1 MKRRDFIK
9 TTAGLAATS
18 ALMPSSFFADKST
31 PIGVQLW
38 SVRDALQKDAVGTLT
53 QLSKQGYKYVEGF
66 GFNQGKWFGLTPKEM
81 KKTLSGLGMTMKS
94 GHQMLTTKQYDFSKK
109 MLTDDFKI
117 AVDAAVEVGQT
128 YLINPYMA
136 DGDRNKESVA
146 KLCEIFNKAGE
157 HCKSKGLQFGYHNHA
172 FEFDTRIDNEPM
184 YRYLLDNT
192 DSKLVIM
199 EMDMCWVV
207 RGKYNPVDWFKLYP
221 GRFHLAHMK
230 DLATQAKDGS
240 CIIGDGVVNF
250 KEIIANQKLAGL
262 KMWIVE
268 LEDYVKTSVED
279 VAVCYK
285 NLRKIL

>member
-38 SVRDALQKDAVGTLT
+38 SVRDAMQKDAVGTLT

-94 GHQMLTTKQYDFSKK
+94 GHQMLTTKQYDFDKK

-117 AVDAAVEVGQT
+117 AVDAAAEVGQT

-136 DGDRNKESVA
+136 DGERNKESVA
-146 KLCEIFNKAGE
+146 KLCDIFNKAGE
-157 HCKSKGLQFGYHNHA
+157 LCKSKGLQFGYHNHA
-172 FEFDTRIDNEPM
+172 FEFDTRIDNETM

-230 DLATQAKDGS
+230 DLASQAKDGS